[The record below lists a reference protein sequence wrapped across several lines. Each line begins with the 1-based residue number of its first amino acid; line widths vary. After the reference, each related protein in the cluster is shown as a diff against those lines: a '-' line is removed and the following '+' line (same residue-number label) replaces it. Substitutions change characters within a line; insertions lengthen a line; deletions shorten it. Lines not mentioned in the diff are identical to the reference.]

1 MDLSKLEA
9 LMTPLLE
16 QEGAELVDLEYVR
29 EGSQWVLRVYIDK
42 PPRISLDDCAYF
54 SDRIGSLL
62 DSSGILAAA
71 YVLEVSSPG
80 IDRVIKKEK
89 DFQRF
94 TGKAV
99 KIQLKEPLE
108 GRRNFS
114 GVIRGCQGGQVAFE
128 CEGKTFSFE
137 IGLIEEARLN
147 ETAHLSI

>member
-1 MDLSKLEA
+1 MDLSKIETLIS
-9 LMTPLLE
+9 PLLE

-29 EGSQWVLRVYIDK
+29 EGSQWILRVYIDK
-42 PPRISLDDCAYF
+42 SPRVSLDDCAYF

-62 DSSGILAAA
+62 DSSKALSAS

-94 TGKAV
+94 SGKAA

-114 GVIRGCQGGQVAFE
+114 GIIRGCQEGQVAFE
-128 CEGKTFSFE
+128 CEGKTFSFN
-137 IGLIEEARLN
+137 ISAIEEARLN
-147 ETAHLSI
+147 EAAHLSI

>member
-1 MDLSKLEA
+1 MDLSKIETLIS
-9 LMTPLLE
+9 PLLE
-16 QEGAELVDLEYVR
+16 QEGAELVDLEYAR
-29 EGSQWVLRVYIDK
+29 EGSRWVLRVYIDR

-62 DSSGILAAA
+62 DSSRILDAA

-94 TGKAV
+94 SGKAA

-114 GVIRGCQGGQVAFE
+114 GVIRGCQGGQVEFE
-128 CEGKTFSFE
+128 CEEKTFSFD
-137 IGLIEEARLN
+137 INSIEEARLN
-147 ETAHLSI
+147 ETARLSI